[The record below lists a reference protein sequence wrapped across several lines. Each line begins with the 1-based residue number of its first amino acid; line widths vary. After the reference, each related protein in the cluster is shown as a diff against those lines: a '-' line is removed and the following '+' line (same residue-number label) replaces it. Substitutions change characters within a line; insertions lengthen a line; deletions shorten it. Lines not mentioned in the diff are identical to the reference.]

1 MKRGGSKA
9 ASERVVRPRSPSTHQ
24 FDFVKVFGCRP
35 TKMTPRTP
43 GPAYA
48 NLQRRKPREGIR
60 QTVRRA
66 LSKMVSR
73 VISIRSREFSK
84 NLGFEYVYNFGVMA
98 RVLLTGESRFLSS
111 CDFKELRVKKSTFY
125 NSYVS
130 SLTTFF
136 LQHSANRGT
145 QKNFDAFK
153 LKLFRFAGQDNH
165 RISDCA
171 DLTSE
176 SLAVP
181 T

>member
-1 MKRGGSKA
+1 VRAWLWRTLSVLGLLLTSGS
-9 ASERVVRPRSPSTHQ
+9 
-24 FDFVKVFGCRP
+24 VKVFGCRP

-111 CDFKELRVKKSTFY
+111 CDFKELRVIKRARFTT
-125 NSYVS
+125 
-130 SLTTFF
+130 LT
-136 LQHSANRGT
+136 LAASQHSFCSIARTEGL
-145 QKNFDAFK
+145 KK
-153 LKLFRFAGQDNH
+153 LRRVQTETVSICWS
-165 RISDCA
+165 R
-171 DLTSE
+171 
-176 SLAVP
+176 
-181 T
+181 

>member
-1 MKRGGSKA
+1 GAAILVFGGKLSL
-9 ASERVVRPRSPSTHQ
+9 V
-24 FDFVKVFGCRP
+24 VKVFGCRP

-98 RVLLTGESRFLSS
+98 RVLLTGESRLL
-111 CDFKELRVKKSTFY
+111 KELRVIKRARF
-125 NSYVS
+125 
-130 SLTTFF
+130 TT
-136 LQHSANRGT
+136 L
-145 QKNFDAFK
+145 
-153 LKLFRFAGQDNH
+153 
-165 RISDCA
+165 
-171 DLTSE
+171 
-176 SLAVP
+176 
-181 T
+181 

>member
-1 MKRGGSKA
+1 MSA
-9 ASERVVRPRSPSTHQ
+9 I
-24 FDFVKVFGCRP
+24 VKVFGCRP

-84 NLGFEYVYNFGVMA
+84 KLGFEYVCNFGVMA

-111 CDFKELRVKKSTFY
+111 CDFKELRVTFY
-125 NSYVS
+125 NSYVIG
-130 SLTTFF
+130 LTTFF

-145 QKNFDAFK
+145 QNNFDAFK
-153 LKLFRFAGQDNH
+153 LKLFRFDGQDNH

>member
-1 MKRGGSKA
+1 A
-9 ASERVVRPRSPSTHQ
+9 TQAPRSKRTDLILGERSAVPSMSAI
-24 FDFVKVFGCRP
+24 VKVFGCRP

-111 CDFKELRVKKSTFY
+111 CDFKEFTEFTCDKKGTFY

-130 SLTTFF
+130 GLTTFF

-153 LKLFRFAGQDNH
+153 LKLF
-165 RISDCA
+165 
-171 DLTSE
+171 
-176 SLAVP
+176 
-181 T
+181 

>member
-1 MKRGGSKA
+1 MPA
-9 ASERVVRPRSPSTHQ
+9 I
-24 FDFVKVFGCRP
+24 VKVFGCRP

-84 NLGFEYVYNFGVMA
+84 NLGFEYVYNFGVVA

-111 CDFKELRVKKSTFY
+111 CDFKELRVIKRARFTT
-125 NSYVS
+125 
-130 SLTTFF
+130 LT
-136 LQHSANRGT
+136 LAASQHSFCRFSPMGTFETCSDVRSLVAIRGKADVART
-145 QKNFDAFK
+145 T
-153 LKLFRFAGQDNH
+153 RFG
-165 RISDCA
+165 SD
-171 DLTSE
+171 
-176 SLAVP
+176 
-181 T
+181 

>member
-1 MKRGGSKA
+1 
-9 ASERVVRPRSPSTHQ
+9 
-24 FDFVKVFGCRP
+24 
-35 TKMTPRTP
+35 MTPRTP

-111 CDFKELRVKKSTFY
+111 CDFKELRVIKRARFT
-125 NSYVS
+125 
-130 SLTTFF
+130 
-136 LQHSANRGT
+136 T

>member
-1 MKRGGSKA
+1 M
-9 ASERVVRPRSPSTHQ
+9 SES
-24 FDFVKVFGCRP
+24 VKVFGCRP

-98 RVLLTGESRFLSS
+98 RVLLNGEIRILSS
-111 CDFKELRVKKSTFY
+111 CDFKELRMIKRARFKTLTL
-125 NSYVS
+125 VS
-130 SLTTFF
+130 SQRTICSIAL
-136 LQHSANRGT
+136 
-145 QKNFDAFK
+145 
-153 LKLFRFAGQDNH
+153 
-165 RISDCA
+165 
-171 DLTSE
+171 
-176 SLAVP
+176 
-181 T
+181 

>member
-1 MKRGGSKA
+1 MLPGAQFWKCANSWRRNWRNRYQFESGLVFGFKRLSNEA
-9 ASERVVRPRSPSTHQ
+9 MSVV
-24 FDFVKVFGCRP
+24 VKVFGCRP

-111 CDFKELRVKKSTFY
+111 CDFKELRVIKRARFTT
-125 NSYVS
+125 
-130 SLTTFF
+130 LT
-136 LQHSANRGT
+136 LAASQHSFCSIARTEG
-145 QKNFDAFK
+145 
-153 LKLFRFAGQDNH
+153 LKK
-165 RISDCA
+165 
-171 DLTSE
+171 TSTR
-176 SLAVP
+176 SN
-181 T
+181 

>member
-1 MKRGGSKA
+1 
-9 ASERVVRPRSPSTHQ
+9 
-24 FDFVKVFGCRP
+24 
-35 TKMTPRTP
+35 
-43 GPAYA
+43 
-48 NLQRRKPREGIR
+48 RRKPREGIR

-73 VISIRSREFSK
+73 IISIRSREFSK
-84 NLGFEYVYNFGVMA
+84 NLGFEYVYNFGVIA

-111 CDFKELRVKKSTFY
+111 CDFKDLRVIKRARF
-125 NSYVS
+125 YVS
-130 SLTTFF
+130 GLTTFF

-153 LKLFRFAGQDNH
+153 LKLFRIAGQDNH

-176 SLAVP
+176 SFGANVIMLHLRVGVADHLYP
-181 T
+181 LIGT

>member
-1 MKRGGSKA
+1 MQRGIDIFEGLL
-9 ASERVVRPRSPSTHQ
+9 PSAV
-24 FDFVKVFGCRP
+24 VKVFGCRP

-111 CDFKELRVKKSTFY
+111 CDFKELRVIKRARFTT
-125 NSYVS
+125 
-130 SLTTFF
+130 LT
-136 LQHSANRGT
+136 LAASQHSFCSIARTEG
-145 QKNFDAFK
+145 
-153 LKLFRFAGQDNH
+153 LKK
-165 RISDCA
+165 
-171 DLTSE
+171 TSTR
-176 SLAVP
+176 SN
-181 T
+181 